1 MQTNNI
7 IFFVAIMEYICQ
19 FAENLTTIVENLWLA
34 VLNRN
39 FAGIF
44 VALLACI
51 ISIAQFVKTE
61 IYICKDIKMPASLY
75 SNTNKLSG

>member
-19 FAENLTTIVENLWLA
+19 FAENLTTIVENLGLA

-39 FAGIF
+39 FVGIF

-51 ISIAQFVKTE
+51 ILIAQFTKTAVC
-61 IYICKDIKMPASLY
+61 ICKDIKNACLII
-75 SNTNKLSG
+75 